1 LFVPQEALVVAVG
14 AAGSA
19 TRRGNSAI
27 EINVYHQPIRY
38 SCRTVNRYSGT
49 LEDHVLLAILV
60 YLGLAL
66 GLI

>member
-1 LFVPQEALVVAVG
+1 MVAVG
-14 AAGSA
+14 AVGSA
-19 TRRGNSAI
+19 TRRGSSAI
-27 EINVYHQPIRY
+27 EINVYPQPNRY

-60 YLGLAL
+60 YLGSSL